1 VIVVDDLLLLEVLAG
16 VATSSVRGGFR
27 RRGATDLTDEVRR

>member
-16 VATSSVRGGFR
+16 VATSSVRGAFEGGER
-27 RRGATDLTDEVRR
+27 RI